1 MNNTL
6 AVAAPSAQQ
15 PIVPLQSVQDL
26 QALGTVL
33 AQSKMFGS
41 ETNPAQGLV
50 IVGMCQQ
57 EGISWAKWSQTYN
70 LIHGQVSKRTDAML
84 ADFQRMGG
92 RHKVIRRDSEGASV
106 GFDFDGTTY
115 VSTCLWEDI
124 KGESFTLS
132 PKTGKLKD
140 KYATPRSRMQM
151 LWARAVSDGLRVVC
165 PMCCQG
171 VYTPEEVSDFTE
183 TDGDAPARYS
193 QQGTGRTPLAA
204 PPASTSL
211 PTADAASA
219 SLPAASAK
227 YPTVAETVVGNE
239 PTPFEDAADSSV
251 CPIPGKLF
259 GKPWDTMDDSVLTMA
274 LNFTPEQAP
283 TLTDAHRDAIRAV
296 LAARMNPSPAQE
308 EPANA

>member
-1 MNNTL
+1 MNTL

-15 PIVPLQSVQDL
+15 PIVPLNSVQDL
-26 QALGTVL
+26 QTLGTIL
-33 AQSKMFGS
+33 SQSKMFGS

-50 IVGMCQQ
+50 IIGMCQQ

-115 VSTCLWEDI
+115 VSTCLWDDI

-183 TDGDAPARYS
+183 TDDAPARYS
-193 QQGTGRTPLAA
+193 QQQGTGRTPLAA
-204 PPASTSL
+204 PPV
-211 PTADAASA
+211 SA
-219 SLPAASAK
+219 SIPAPEQPAPAK
-227 YPTVAETVVGNE
+227 SPTVAETVAGNE
-239 PTPFEDAADSSV
+239 PTPFEDAAPDRWR

-259 GKPWDTMDDSVLTMA
+259 GKPWEDMDDNVLTMA

-283 TLTDAHRDAIRAV
+283 DLTEGHRDAIRAI
-296 LAARMNPSPAQE
+296 LDDRINS
-308 EPANA
+308 